1 MASETVGF
9 FSNLVLTSGSP
20 VAARDSRP
28 SCGLDFSLYIP
39 RHVLVRFPMCV
50 VQSIDRAVSDPVAG
64 GFYTVREA
72 ARLLGIGQPSKITAW
87 LQGHQRGAA
96 AIIKRQYEPIEG
108 AQELGFWDLIEVR
121 FVEHFRK
128 QGVSLQALRKA
139 AEQARKDFG
148 HQHPFA
154 MSNVKFLTDRV
165 TVFSHAAQETG
176 DKFLLNLVTKQY
188 AMYVVLEEVL
198 AKGIEFDP
206 GSGMAREWRPTKEY
220 PHVALNPLVA
230 YGQPAILP
238 DGVPT
243 AAIFRTWKAENGSY
257 LAAADW
263 YEITEDLAREAV
275 EFELGLPE

>member
-1 MASETVGF
+1 MG
-9 FSNLVLTSGSP
+9 
-20 VAARDSRP
+20 
-28 SCGLDFSLYIP
+28 
-39 RHVLVRFPMCV
+39 V
-50 VQSIDRAVSDPVAG
+50 VQSIDRAVNDPVAG

-87 LQGHQRGAA
+87 LQGHQKGASPV
-96 AIIKRQYEPIEG
+96 IRRQYTPIEG

-128 QGVSLQALRKA
+128 QNVSLQALRKA
-139 AEQARKDFG
+139 AEFARQEFGQA
-148 HQHPFA
+148 HPFA
-154 MSNVKFLTDRV
+154 TSNVKFLTDRV
-165 TVFSHAAQETG
+165 TVFSHVAKETR
-176 DKFLLNLVTKQY
+176 DKHLLDLVTRQY
-188 AMYVVLEEVL
+188 AMYVVLEEIL
-198 AKGIEFDP
+198 AKGVEFDP
-206 GSGMAREWRPTKEY
+206 ASGLATEWRPRREY

-243 AAIFRTWKAENGSY
+243 AAVYQTWKAESGSY
-257 LAAADW
+257 SAVADW

>member
-1 MASETVGF
+1 M
-9 FSNLVLTSGSP
+9 
-20 VAARDSRP
+20 
-28 SCGLDFSLYIP
+28 DFSLYMAP
-39 RHVLVRFPMCV
+39 HVLVKFLMGV

-72 ARLLGIGQPSKITAW
+72 ARLLGIGQPSKITTW
-87 LQGHQRGAA
+87 LQGHQGGAT
-96 AIIKRQYEPIEG
+96 AIIQRQYKPIEG

-139 AEQARKDFG
+139 AQQARKDFG

-165 TVFSHAAQETG
+165 AVFSHAARETG
-176 DKFLLNLVTKQY
+176 DKLLLNLVTKQY

-198 AKGIEFDP
+198 AKGVEFDP
-206 GSGMAREWRPTKEY
+206 ASGMAREWRPTKQY

-257 LAAADW
+257 SAAADW

>member
-1 MASETVGF
+1 MG
-9 FSNLVLTSGSP
+9 
-20 VAARDSRP
+20 
-28 SCGLDFSLYIP
+28 
-39 RHVLVRFPMCV
+39 V
-50 VQSIDRAVSDPVAG
+50 VQSIDRAANDPVAG

-87 LQGHQRGAA
+87 LQGHHKGAA
-96 AIIKRQYEPIEG
+96 AIVKRQYKPIEG
-108 AQELGFWDLIEVR
+108 IQELGFWDLIEVR

-139 AEQARKDFG
+139 AETARNDYG
-148 HQHPFA
+148 QQHPFA
-154 MSNVKFLTDRV
+154 TSNVKFLTDRV
-165 TVFSHAAQETG
+165 TVFSQAAKETG

-188 AMYVVLEEVL
+188 AMYVILEEVL

-206 GSGMAREWRPTKEY
+206 TSGLAREWRPKKEF
-220 PHVALNPLVA
+220 PHIALNPLVA

-243 AAIFRTWKAENGSY
+243 AAVYGTWKAENGSY

>member
-1 MASETVGF
+1 MGA
-9 FSNLVLTSGSP
+9 
-20 VAARDSRP
+20 
-28 SCGLDFSLYIP
+28 
-39 RHVLVRFPMCV
+39 
-50 VQSIDRAVSDPVAG
+50 VQHIGRQVNDPVAG

-72 ARLLGIGQPSKITAW
+72 ARLLNIGQPSKITAW
-87 LQGHQRGAA
+87 LHGHRKGAGP
-96 AIIKRQYEPIEG
+96 IIRRQYVPIEG
-108 AQELGFWDLIEVR
+108 TQELGFWDLIEVR

-139 AEQARKDFG
+139 AETARREWG
-148 HQHPFA
+148 QRHPFA

-165 TVFSHAAQETG
+165 TVFSHVAQETG

-198 AKGIEFDP
+198 AKGVGFDP
-206 GSGMAREWRPTKEY
+206 ASGLAREWRPKKEF
-220 PHVALNPLVA
+220 PHIALNPLVA

-238 DGVPT
+238 EGVPT
-243 AAIFRTWKAENGSY
+243 AAIFQTWKAENGSY
-257 LAAADW
+257 PAAADW